1 MTTYDYVRWNAAQA
15 KVWRDVGRAGKHNN
29 NTQWT
34 DNLYNVL

>member
-15 KVWRDVGRAGKHNN
+15 KRDIGRAGKHNN